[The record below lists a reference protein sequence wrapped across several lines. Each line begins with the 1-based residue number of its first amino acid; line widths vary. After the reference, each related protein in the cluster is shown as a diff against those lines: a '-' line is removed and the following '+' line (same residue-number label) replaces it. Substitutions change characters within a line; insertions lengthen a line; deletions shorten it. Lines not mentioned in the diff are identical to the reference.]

1 MLQELLALQ
10 ESIMDTE
17 SLQDMFNRLELKQ
30 KKEETNDSIASWN
43 LYGCLMW
50 GWPKPIFLHSEIL

>member
-30 KKEETNDSIASWN
+30 KKEETNDSIAS
-43 LYGCLMW
+43 
-50 GWPKPIFLHSEIL
+50 